1 MGLRERKAE
10 RTRAALHTAVIE
22 LAEQYGYEAVT
33 VEQIATHAE
42 VGTSTLYRYFPSK
55 DAILLAPI
63 ADSVGSLAARL
74 DSRPPDESLETA
86 LEATVQDELRAQQA
100 VRDQVA
106 RLRAQLDTAPGPRA
120 RLWDLL
126 AQQRGLLEAAIA
138 RRAGV
143 PERELWVCL
152 TAHQATTII
161 HIALDRER
169 TAGDTTPYD
178 ELAEQLIDLLAAQS
192 AGSTATRR

>member
-10 RTRAALHTAVIE
+10 RTRAALHSAVIE

-33 VEQIATHAE
+33 IEQIAAQAE
-42 VGTSTLYRYFPSK
+42 VGTSTLYRYFPNK

-63 ADSVGSLAARL
+63 ADSVGSLAERL
-74 DSRPPDESLETA
+74 DSRPPDEPLDTA
-86 LEATVQDELRAQQA
+86 LEAAVRDELHAQQA
-100 VRDQVA
+100 VREQVA
-106 RLRAQLDTAPGPRA
+106 RLRAQLDVAPGPRA

-126 AQQRGLLEAAIA
+126 AQQRSLLESAIA

-143 PERELWVCL
+143 PEQELWVCL
-152 TAHQATTII
+152 TAHQAMTII

-169 TAGDTTPYD
+169 TTGDATPYD
-178 ELAEQLIDLLAAQS
+178 ELADQLIALLAEQS
-192 AGSTATRR
+192 AGPPVTRR